1 MGNQMVK
8 ENILILM
15 DTNMKVNG
23 GVEGELVMEHTLIMM
38 DVGMWGNGRM
48 EK

>member
-1 MGNQMVK
+1 MVQ

-15 DTNMKVNG
+15 ETNMKVNG